1 MYDLTDADLRR
12 NRFWLLFFFIYSTF
26 SGALRKWVFIGDS
39 GVNNVILVI
48 QLLIPFLLVIL
59 LRRQKPLI
67 TYMPLVPY
75 ALLLVLFA
83 LNPMN
88 LTVYH
93 GIFGFVMHFGFWF
106 MMFTYLNERDAFPL
120 EKLIAPFIIICIIQA
135 ILSFFQ
141 FNMPILHPINRYE
154 SGDSTSGF
162 EGGGVRV
169 SGTFSYIGGYAAFL
183 YFFGLFIWALM
194 VEKKRNSGII
204 LLLTGLGV
212 LCAFMNG
219 SRTTALAIVTFII
232 FGFISYGTLSNKIRL
247 LAIVPIVI
255 VFASIYN
262 VGNILPS
269 IGKAYDAFM
278 GRVEAGQRTG
288 ESNHRAYETVF
299 ETFDFQS
306 QNTLFGLGLGATYQ
320 GATQTWG
327 VSPYIKAY
335 GFYEEEPERILLEG
349 GFALLIIRA
358 LLFILMIRQL
368 KIPLILSIPIMFYLF
383 FFAQMVSSTY
393 QSIFTFWGIVI
404 LDKIYY
410 LKSLETSSEVKPT
423 TEGASYAAYT

>member
-1 MYDLTDADLRR
+1 MSVDA
-12 NRFWLLFFFIYSTF
+12 SQE
-26 SGALRKWVFIGDS
+26 SGEIAALRV
-39 GVNNVILVI
+39 
-48 QLLIPFLLVIL
+48 
-59 LRRQKPLI
+59 
-67 TYMPLVPY
+67 
-75 ALLLVLFA
+75 
-83 LNPMN
+83 
-88 LTVYH
+88 
-93 GIFGFVMHFGFWF
+93 
-106 MMFTYLNERDAFPL
+106 
-120 EKLIAPFIIICIIQA
+120 
-135 ILSFFQ
+135 
-141 FNMPILHPINRYE
+141 
-154 SGDSTSGF
+154 
-162 EGGGVRV
+162 
-169 SGTFSYIGGYAAFL
+169 
-183 YFFGLFIWALM
+183 
-194 VEKKRNSGII
+194 
-204 LLLTGLGV
+204 
-212 LCAFMNG
+212 
-219 SRTTALAIVTFII
+219 
-232 FGFISYGTLSNKIRL
+232 
-247 LAIVPIVI
+247 
-255 VFASIYN
+255 
-262 VGNILPS
+262 
-269 IGKAYDAFM
+269 GKAYDAFM

-349 GFALLIIRA
+349 GYALLIIRA